1 MNDIYSWPN
10 DLYPLV
16 KKRFDLRYAQRM
28 DLISQLAGI
37 VEQDEI
43 DYRLEGVGGFGELP
57 EYNGQLQHS
66 DQKRS
71 FVTTI
76 TPTEHAIATT
86 VTYKKAKVDMSGE
99 AEKTGTRLADSA
111 YMTVLNSFYRLFQNA
126 FTTTVLADGR
136 TWASKSHP
144 ISTEKD
150 APTFSNL
157 INETLSVAAITEA
170 QKLASSYVT
179 PDGLPYAGNF
189 DLLLVSPEL
198 EAKAKE
204 ICGADAKLT
213 PKYNPDGSAFAA
225 NPVYGMR
232 YMVIG
237 AGGVGLQGDQWALA
251 DSMQIS
257 EILKLVYITKP
268 TVLVATQDN
277 PLVTDYIGYVDYGF
291 GIADARPVIFSNP

>member
-1 MNDIYSWPN
+1 MNDIYTWPN

-16 KKRFDLRYAQRM
+16 KKRFDLRYGERM
-28 DLISQLAGI
+28 DLISQVAGI

-57 EYNGQLQHS
+57 EYDGTLKHS

-71 FVTTI
+71 FITTI
-76 TPTEHAIATT
+76 TPAEHAIATT
-86 VTYKKAKVDMSGE
+86 VSYKKAKVDMSGE

-126 FTTTVLADGR
+126 FGSTVLADGKS
-136 TWASKSHP
+136 WAAEDHP
-144 ISTEKD
+144 ISTEEG

-157 INETLSVAAITEA
+157 IHETLSVSAIAEA
-170 QKLASSYVT
+170 QKLASGFVT
-179 PDGLPYAGNF
+179 PDGLPFASNF

-198 EAKAKE
+198 ESKAKE
-204 ICGADAKLT
+204 ICGADAKLA
-213 PKYNPDGSAFAA
+213 PKYNPDGSTFAA

-232 YMVIG
+232 YLVV
-237 AGGVGLQGDQWALA
+237 GGGGIGLQGDQWALA
-251 DSMQIS
+251 DSMQIA
-257 EILKLVYITKP
+257 EVLKLVYITKP

-291 GIADARPVIFSNP
+291 GVADARPVIFSNP